1 MRETCLYTAICSF
14 FASQTVRHLTSTAV
28 CWGCCTPKH
37 PCSYFACAN
46 LHHTK
51 FLICRLYSADS
62 PSHRYPFAKKQNKMA
77 LIHYF
82 QVQRENGENEE
93 GLSCIKH
100 LEMILHRQK
109 HADKLLL
116 SSLECEHVISDSMV
130 TAVLSFLRL
139 KCRSC
144 VFFTSVEKIRWF
156 EIPDLS
162 LFTLNHRFN

>member
-1 MRETCLYTAICSF
+1 M
-14 FASQTVRHLTSTAV
+14 Q
-28 CWGCCTPKH
+28 
-37 PCSYFACAN
+37 
-46 LHHTK
+46 
-51 FLICRLYSADS
+51 
-62 PSHRYPFAKKQNKMA
+62 KKQNKMA

-139 KCRSC
+139 KCCCC

>member
-1 MRETCLYTAICSF
+1 MLG
-14 FASQTVRHLTSTAV
+14 L
-28 CWGCCTPKH
+28 
-37 PCSYFACAN
+37 
-46 LHHTK
+46 LHTK
-51 FLICRLYSADS
+51 TSMFLFCPCQLAPHQISYLQAVFCRLSFS
-62 PSHRYPFAKKQNKMA
+62 QVPICKKKQNKMA

-139 KCRSC
+139 KCCCC